1 MRTRLSW
8 IVAILAL
15 ISIGVVMA
23 CNSKYSSNDN
33 GLVVVPSQGGGPLV
47 NNQLNGPV
55 METFSL
61 DLSNG
66 STSEINNVNGPP
78 TPGLPT
84 AIVLDPAGAY
94 AYVIVTQNPAVPG
107 GSVTGIATFPIAS
120 DGKLGSATTYSL
132 NSASVQVQV
141 LVNGLPTNQLEM
153 VPVTPVAL
161 RIDSAGKFLFVANSA
176 TSDSSDPPNPVPGS
190 ISVFSVG
197 SNATLT
203 EVAGSPFVLPV
214 NGANVTP
221 PQPCTQQVACSSPL
235 ALAVTPTVYAPQFA
249 YCAGFAPPT
258 TENLYVPDSINNIL
272 LNYSV
277 SSSGTLSLVQTDN
290 AVGVPTGFL
299 PDGVTVDPCNRFVYV
314 SNGLSNASTSNTV
327 SAYTICS
334 SLSQP
339 NCPVVDFRVLA
350 VKGSPFPVSP
360 GEGPGPLA
368 EDAYGNFLYV
378 VDTASGLISQFKI
391 ASATGSLT
399 ALTPPFISASVGANS
414 IAVRGDDSFVFIANM
429 NPGTL
434 SEYAIN
440 LQNGNLI
447 PLPVIQTFNLPS
459 GVAVK

>member
-132 NSASVQVQV
+132 NSAQVTV
-141 LVNGLPTNQLEM
+141 LVGGQNTTEL

-161 RIDSAGKFLFVANSA
+161 RIDSAGKLLFVANNA
-176 TSDSSDPPNPVPGS
+176 TSDSSGNPVPGS

-221 PQPCTQQVACSSPL
+221 PQPCTQEVACSSPL

-249 YCAGFAPPT
+249 YCSGFAPPT

-277 SSSGTLSLVQTDN
+277 SSSGTLSLVQTSN

-391 ASATGSLT
+391 AAATGSLT
-399 ALTPPFISASVGANS
+399 PLTPPFISASGGANS
-414 IAVRGDDSFVFIANM
+414 IAIRSDDSFVFVANL
-429 NPGTL
+429 NPGTM

-447 PLPVIQTFNLPS
+447 PLPVIQTFNYPS